1 MDESAAMTD
10 GLWLAKFSS
19 ILGSTSA
26 LFVVRHGLIF
36 GSDAH
41 CSYSGS
47 YAVANDMLIGELCVK
62 HRAGSAPAVFGFA
75 TALTLQLEGRILA
88 SDWLLL
94 NGRSATTGWPDVFIR
109 LIRQRDVPE
118 DLGASRSRAAS

>member
-1 MDESAAMTD
+1 MTD
-10 GLWLAKFSS
+10 GLWLAKFRS

-26 LFVVRHGLIF
+26 LFVVRHGFIF

-41 CSYSGS
+41 CSYSGT
-47 YAVANDMLIGELCVK
+47 YAVERDALIGELSIK
-62 HRAGSAPAVFGFA
+62 HRAGALPAVFGFT

-94 NGRSATTGWPDVFIR
+94 SGRSATTHWPEVFIR
-109 LIRQRDVPE
+109 LIRQRGVP
-118 DLGASRSRAAS
+118 DDQCASRSRTAS

>member
-1 MDESAAMTD
+1 MTD

-19 ILGSTSA
+19 ILGSCSA
-26 LFVVRHGLIF
+26 PFVVRHGLIL

-41 CSYSGS
+41 YSYSGV
-47 YAVANDMLIGELCVK
+47 YAGEEEILIAELSIT
-62 HRAGSAPAVFGFA
+62 HRAGPQQAVFGFA
-75 TALTLQLEGRILA
+75 NALTLHLEGRVLP

-94 NGRSATTGWPDVFIR
+94 SGRPATTRWPDIFIR

-118 DLGASRSRAAS
+118 DLGAGHSRAAS